1 MGMTGMPAPARR
13 FRLPKKQRTTSHM
26 PARRSQPTEPPPRPR
41 LRKSREEAAH
51 VIRARIELG
60 EQLAARI
67 NPGAYPPGSLSELED
82 EYRRWTSYNSKLLR
96 SLFDTDEV
104 VEEYDYWIGV
114 A

>member
-1 MGMTGMPAPARR
+1 MPTRR
-13 FRLPKKQRTTSHM
+13 GESNESPS
-26 PARRSQPTEPPPRPR
+26 RPR
-41 LRKSREEAAH
+41 LRKSREEAAQ

-60 EQLAARI
+60 EKIAARI
-67 NPGAYPPGSLSELED
+67 DPNAYQPEIFSELKD

-104 VEEYDYWIGV
+104 GNEYEYWIGV